1 MGVNDIGRKS
11 LFTSVIDGF
20 FGIGVTLAHFHI
32 QGSCVSARDE
42 FIMLQRGMAKISETS
57 LSIQFGILSGQL
69 ALDAQT
75 RLSCLN

>member
-11 LFTSVIDGF
+11 LFTSVIDVF
-20 FGIGVTLAHFHI
+20 FGICVTLAHFHI
-32 QGSCVSARDE
+32 QGSCFTARDE

-69 ALDAQT
+69 ALDAET